1 MSAVPASWLGWA
13 GHGRRPQVTTTHE
26 TRRRIAWRRRMSCVA
41 STRHCFVRR
50 RRTLVELALVFV
62 LGNAQ
67 QAGQACV
74 HLLHHQPA
82 RRTDGTNE
90 NEAESGVCSAVGARR
105 ISFSDHAIA
114 TSNHGV
120 EGVLCSVRSQQPW
133 SLELELEEDRVPHPY
148 FHQRSMLLRAP
159 GRY

>member
-1 MSAVPASWLGWA
+1 VCGRGACLLLA
-13 GHGRRPQVTTTHE
+13 GHGQRPQVTTHE
-26 TRRRIAWRRRMSCVA
+26 TRRRIASRRRMSCVA

-50 RRTLVELALVFV
+50 RRTLVELALVLFW
-62 LGNAQ
+62 ATQQQ

-90 NEAESGVCSAVGARR
+90 NEAESGVSSAVGARR